1 MIWAFFL
8 KLIFKV
14 SVDVCLRERGMG
26 GEGGCSKQAGLRS
39 HGDGCEG
46 LLESNL
52 QEVVAAG

>member
-1 MIWAFFL
+1 MIWDFFL

-14 SVDVCLRERGMG
+14 RVHVCLCAKGEG
-26 GEGGCSKQAGLRS
+26 GGGGCSKQAGLCS